1 MAAEKHEVVVIGG
14 GHNGLIVAAYL
25 AKAGVDVCVV
35 EMKDEVGGG
44 VITKELT
51 LPGFKHD
58 PASVMHGMISANPLI
73 HRDELG
79 LKSKYG
85 LNYLFH
91 DKEFAVIFPDDRAL
105 VFYRD
110 IDKTCESISR
120 FSQRDAEAYR
130 KFNKAATQMLRIASV
145 AMFSP
150 PPSWGTMMSLFDAS
164 EEGREFLRIVL
175 SSAIDVVED
184 WFESDEM
191 KIALS
196 RFASEVM
203 VGPHEKGT
211 GNAMFFV
218 ASLHTWGWGMPAGGS
233 GELTRALAALIG
245 DSGGTIKVSS
255 PVKSVKV
262 ERGEAKGVIL
272 ESGGEIMAT
281 KAVVSNVNVKQLFLN
296 MLKPE
301 ELPTGLPDRVRRIKP
316 ATFSALNQA
325 FALNEPPK
333 YKAGQEVDT
342 AFFAECA
349 PYPLE
354 EFLRAFEEY
363 SYGIP
368 NTKLPVLVTPTV
380 IDPSRAPK
388 GKHTLYL
395 YHYEPYNLKDGGPS
409 RWDEIKQE
417 IADSVLE
424 TARKHITNLGGD
436 NILGRWIMSPL
447 DIERYFPSM
456 LAGDIGHIGQ
466 FLTQFFAH
474 RPLAGLGQ
482 YRTPI
487 GKLYLCGASTHPG
500 LGVSGSGRATVQVIM
515 EDLGINFKKVIAK

>member
-1 MAAEKHEVVVIGG
+1 MAVEKHEVVVIGG

-25 AKAGVDVCVV
+25 LKAGVDVCVV

-58 PASVMHGMISANPLI
+58 PGSVMHGMISANPLI

-85 LNYLFH
+85 LNYLFP

-105 VFYRD
+105 VFDRD
-110 IDKTCESISR
+110 IDKTCQSISQ
-120 FSQRDAEAYR
+120 FSDRDAEAYR
-130 KFNKAATQMLRIASV
+130 KFHQSAVQMLRVASV

-150 PPSWGTMMSLFDAS
+150 PPSWGALMSLLDSS
-164 EEGREFLRIVL
+164 EEGREFLRTVL
-175 SSAIDVVED
+175 SSAIDVAED
-184 WFESDEM
+184 WFESDQM
-191 KIALS
+191 KIALA

-203 VGPHEKGT
+203 VGPQEKGT

-218 ASLHTWGWGMPAGGS
+218 ASLHSWGWGLPVGGS
-233 GELTRALAALIG
+233 GALTSALASLIR
-245 DSGGTIKVSS
+245 DSGGTIMLSS

-262 ERGEAKGVIL
+262 EGEEAKGVIL
-272 ESGGEIMAT
+272 KSGDEILAT
-281 KAVVSNVNVKQLFLN
+281 RAVVSNVNVKQLFLD
-296 MLKPE
+296 MLTSE
-301 ELPTGLPDRVRRIKP
+301 ELPQGLPERVRRIRP
-316 ATFSALNQA
+316 ATFSAIHQA
-325 FALNEPPK
+325 IALNEAPK
-333 YKAGQEVDT
+333 YKAGEDVGKT
-342 AFFAECA
+342 LFVEGT

-354 EFLRAFEEY
+354 DFLRVFEEY

-368 NTKLPVLVTPTV
+368 NTKMPLLATATV
-380 IDPSRAPK
+380 FDPSRAPE

-395 YHYEPYNLKDGGPS
+395 YHYAPYKLKDGGPNK
-409 RWDEIKQE
+409 WDEIKQE
-417 IADSVLE
+417 IADGVLE
-424 TARKHITNLGGD
+424 TARKYTTNLGAD

-447 DIERYFPSM
+447 DLERFFPSM

-466 FLTQFFAH
+466 FLTQFFAY
-474 RPLAGLGQ
+474 RPLSGLGQ

-487 GKLYLCGASTHPG
+487 KKLYLCGSSTHPG
-500 LGVSGSGRATVQVIM
+500 LGVSGGGRATVQVVM
-515 EDLGINFKKVIAK
+515 EDLSIDFRKVIAK

>member
-1 MAAEKHEVVVIGG
+1 MAEKHEVVIIGG

-25 AKAGVDVCVV
+25 LKAGVDVCVI
-35 EMKDEVGGG
+35 EKQAMVGGG
-44 VITKELT
+44 AITQELT

-58 PASVMHGMISANPLI
+58 PASIMHGMISANPLI

-85 LNYLFH
+85 LNYLFP

-110 IDKTCESISR
+110 IDKTCQSISQ
-120 FSQRDAEAYR
+120 FSERDAEAYR
-130 KFNKAATQMLRIASV
+130 KFHKSATDMLKVASV

-150 PPSWGTMMSLFDAS
+150 PPAWGTMMSFFDAS
-164 EEGREFLRIVL
+164 AQGQDFLRTVL
-175 SSAIDVVED
+175 SSAIDVTND
-184 WFESDEM
+184 WFEGDHI
-191 KIALS
+191 KIALA

-203 VGPHEKGT
+203 VGPQEKGT

-218 ASLHTWGWGMPAGGS
+218 ASLHSWGWGLPVGGS
-233 GELTRALAALIG
+233 GALTEALAALVQ

-262 ERGEAKGVIL
+262 SGGEAKGVIL
-272 ESGGEIMAT
+272 ENGEEIIAT
-281 KAVVSNVNVKQLFLN
+281 KAVVSNVNVKQLFLE

-301 ELPTGLPDRVRRIKP
+301 EIPDGLPDKVRQIRP
-316 ATFSALNQA
+316 ATFSAIHQA
-325 FALNEPPK
+325 LALNEAPK
-333 YKAGQEVDT
+333 YKAGEEVYDALFT
-342 AFFAECA
+342 ECA
-349 PYPLE
+349 SYPME
-354 EFLRAFEEY
+354 NFLRSFEGF

-368 NTKLPVLVTPTV
+368 NTDMPLMVTAT
-380 IDPSRAPK
+380 IYDHSRAPQ

-395 YHYEPYNLKDGGPS
+395 YHYEPYRLKDGGPGK
-409 RWDEIKQE
+409 WDEIKQE
-417 IADSVLE
+417 IADQVLE
-424 TARKHITNLGGD
+424 TTRQHTTNMGQE

-447 DIERYFPSM
+447 DMEKYFPSM
-456 LAGDIGHIGQ
+456 LDGDIGHIGQ

-474 RPLAGLGQ
+474 RPLPGMGQ

-487 GKLYLCGASTHPG
+487 ENLYQCGASTHPG
-500 LGVSGSGRATVQVIM
+500 LGVSGGGRATVQVIM
-515 EDLGINFKKVIAK
+515 EDLGIDFRKVIKK